1 MALSENQKK
10 YIVDS
15 TEVVPVLIAVE
26 GKSEKFPFSGHLC
39 FPQTLTLIYSFWK
52 NKSLLS

>member
-1 MALSENQKK
+1 MALSEIQKK

-26 GKSEKFPFSGHLC
+26 GKSEKFPSSGLLC
-39 FPQTLTLIYSFWK
+39 FLQTLTLI
-52 NKSLLS
+52 